1 MTTAPGLKIGVDV
14 PWISSWSLEQQ
25 TGVSPCPSV
34 DGQLAVGQQNKPGAG
49 EPLYARAHLFRQ
61 RKSVREMLCPMCG
74 EHTPDD
80 DRWSQTARPTTAR
93 ALRSK
98 GLGPTLPADMPDDQA
113 LLDCGT
119 IAPMHRACAEAASG
133 LAHLADMNEREL
145 KRFPKAWIIAPLWIE
160 ARSPKPQA
168 KSVAVVS
175 YLQLLGVE
183 GE

>member
-1 MTTAPGLKIGVDV
+1 MTTAQGLKIGVDV

-34 DGQLAVGQQNKPGAG
+34 DGQLAVGQQSKPGGG
-49 EPLYARAHLFRQ
+49 EPLHARAHLFRQ
-61 RKSVREMLCPMCG
+61 RKSVREMRCPMCG
-74 EHTPDD
+74 EQTPDD

-93 ALRSK
+93 ALRAK
-98 GLGPTLPADMPDDQA
+98 GLGPTLPAEMPDDQT

-119 IAPMHRACAEAASG
+119 IAPMHRACAEAAAG
-133 LAHLADMNEREL
+133 LALLADMNQREL
-145 KRFPKAWIIAPLWIE
+145 RRFPKAWIIVPLWIE

-183 GE
+183 D